1 MFEATLIDVGVAFL
15 LIIAFAEWAKIR
27 RKSEKGFGWLAAAGV
42 FFLFAGTRN
51 AAIIPGL
58 YGYLGD
64 LWLDTLFATIGWILA
79 LVGTLFIGYET
90 LLKMCSFHT
99 QLMHWSHLETLSLR
113 RKWKAHPRYFPEAAA
128 LS

>member
-1 MFEATLIDVGVAFL
+1 MFGATLIDVGVAFL

-42 FFLFAGTRN
+42 FFLFAGTID

-58 YGYLGD
+58 YSYIGE

-90 LLKMCSFHT
+90 LLEK
-99 QLMHWSHLETLSLR
+99 
-113 RKWKAHPRYFPEAAA
+113 
-128 LS
+128 